1 MNDQSPALLWAM
13 RLGFVMLV
21 FLILFFHLLPLDTQ
35 PISLFTPDLLPL
47 ENTAPAEAR
56 LEILLGHEEQ
66 RRWIAPDLILGFACA
81 WSLRRP
87 EYVPALSLALVF
99 LFTDLLLQRP
109 PGLWALLALIGCENL
124 KSRARSLRDANFSV
138 EWLTVAVV
146 IVAIMLVNRIVMS
159 LLLIDTPKLA
169 LSISELSMTLLFYPL
184 IVWITHGV
192 MRVRK
197 MAPGDLDALG
207 QRV

>member
-13 RLGFVMLV
+13 RLAFVLLAFV
-21 FLILFFHLLPLDTQ
+21 ILFFHLLPLDTQ
-35 PISLFTPDLLPL
+35 PIGLFTPDLLPL

-56 LEILLGHEEQ
+56 LEQLLRHEEPQ
-66 RRWIAPDLILGFACA
+66 RWIAPDLILSFAFA

-87 EYVPALSLALVF
+87 EYVPALLLAFVF
-99 LFTDLLLQRP
+99 LFADLLLQRP

-124 KSRARSLRDANFSV
+124 KSRARSLRDENFVV
-138 EWLTVAVV
+138 EWLTVG
-146 IVAIMLVNRIVMS
+146 AIMIAVTLLNHIVMA
-159 LLLIDTPKLA
+159 LVLVETPKLA
-169 LSISELSMTLLFYPL
+169 LSLSELGMTLLFYPL
-184 IVWITHGV
+184 TVLITHGL

-197 MAPGDLDALG
+197 TAPGDLDALG

>member
-13 RLGFVMLV
+13 RLAFVLLAFV
-21 FLILFFHLLPLDTQ
+21 ILFFHLLPLDTQ
-35 PISLFTPDLLPL
+35 PIGLFTPDLLPL

-56 LEILLGHEEQ
+56 LEQLLRHEEP
-66 RRWIAPDLILGFACA
+66 RRWIAPDLILSFAFA

-87 EYVPALSLALVF
+87 EYVPALLLAFVF
-99 LFTDLLLQRP
+99 LFADLLLQRP

-124 KSRARSLRDANFSV
+124 KSRARSLRDANFVV
-138 EWLTVAVV
+138 EWLTVG
-146 IVAIMLVNRIVMS
+146 AIMIAVTLLNHIVMA
-159 LLLIDTPKLA
+159 LVLVETPKLA
-169 LSISELSMTLLFYPL
+169 LSLSELGMTLLFYPL
-184 IVWITHGV
+184 TVLITHGL

-197 MAPGDLDALG
+197 TAPGDLDALG